1 MEVPFLFKR
10 VARSWRVFLALLL
23 GVTLA
28 STFFCST
35 SLGADIT
42 AKGILD
48 ERLSQVAAD
57 MVVHIYAHVS
67 LSNLTK
73 VMNALSTPEIE
84 GITYMEPLSFV
95 RSLGAQRGNVTVSY
109 RVLGLTKGTVIDR
122 GLTVVSGKTSLEEN
136 EAYVWT
142 GAPDSK
148 NLRLGDTIQITTSS
162 RTINLTIAGF
172 VDLEGQTL
180 QIVTSDSST
189 GGSYSQGVWSY
200 FDPRNILIVD
210 LNKTLAN
217 HMDLANTD
225 ILVFLDRGSL
235 INFWDIQGSLDRIWK
250 INSQIQNRV
259 YPVINWGSLN
269 PSVNSYLDS
278 VLRQYESISQ
288 SMRTQFLIISLPV
301 FFVAWYLGTTV
312 SDLSYNLRRREIGL
326 LLAKGYSR
334 NQLLVMFLSET
345 TIIGLLGGLAGVGL
359 SALLTPILLGSG
371 GLLAGLPFVH
381 EDTVATVLVFSL
393 GLALLSVFQSARR
406 ASKLD
411 IVEALQEYRYVEEVK
426 PQRMRWPWVAVFLG
440 TYKIVAWLLGI
451 NLQTMLTRGPPP
463 QLGILLTILLGV
475 WTIFDIFVLNYVGPL
490 LFFWGFTKIFLGSS
504 LMFQELVRREA
515 RFMGDLGTLATKNL
529 RRNPARTASIAFLIA
544 MIIGFSFQA
553 IGSYASEQDYMIRR
567 IKFDV
572 GADIGVQLS
581 TAVNASST
589 LSIIESLSGVS
600 SATVEYRFYGSSPL
614 GTTMTL
620 VAVAPGEW
628 LQTAYCE
635 GDLFTGV
642 DAATAF
648 EEIAEN
654 NETIILEW
662 GIADMLKLRLS
673 DNITVVLYPGG
684 ASKTLSLKIVG
695 LFGPKTPMYGS
706 SGPSPYWS
714 YVHQSLY
721 EIMKNTAT
729 LRGKILVK
737 LNPSADGKAV
747 AEEIRSLQLR
757 DVYAVSSVSEILEQQ
772 NSRSPYIPSLITTS
786 YTSSAATA
794 GSMEIQRLEVV
805 FAVLVAALGTT
816 LVTLVSLNE
825 RSREVGLLGAKGLSF
840 KQLVSILLVENLS
853 IVGFS
858 VALGA
863 VVGLIVTYGNISAAN
878 SPPFGAP
885 LLLRHLV
892 YPMDS
897 ALTLLACCALV
908 LASTIVPIFIMTR
921 RYLSNMERIVREI

>member
-23 GVTLA
+23 GVILA

-35 SLGADIT
+35 SLGADMI
-42 AKGILD
+42 AAGILD
-48 ERLSQVAAD
+48 EQMSQVPVD
-57 MVVHIYAHVS
+57 IVEHIVAHIS
-67 LSNLTK
+67 PSNLTK
-73 VMNALSTPEIE
+73 IMNALSTPKIE
-84 GITYMEPLSFV
+84 GITHMEPLSFFLKTSKILRSNETAQFRV
-95 RSLGAQRGNVTVSY
+95 VGITSGSIIYGGLILRSGNTSLGA
-109 RVLGLTKGTVIDR
+109 
-122 GLTVVSGKTSLEEN
+122 N
-136 EAYVWT
+136 EAYIWAGSPST
-142 GAPDSK
+142 K
-148 NLRLGDTIQITTSS
+148 NLRLGDTIRFVTGNHTV
-162 RTINLTIAGF
+162 NLTIAGF
-172 VDLEGQTL
+172 IDLEDQDL
-180 QIVTSDSST
+180 RIAAEQYSYNQQYQI
-189 GGSYSQGVWSY
+189 
-200 FDPRNILIVD
+200 RENILIVD
-210 LNKTLAN
+210 WNETLAN
-217 HMDLANTD
+217 LMDLAQTE
-225 ILVFLDRGSL
+225 ILIFLDRDSL
-235 INFWDIQGSLDRIWK
+235 ISFWDIAGSLDKMWK
-250 INSQIQNRV
+250 INSQVQNRV
-259 YPVINWGSLN
+259 YPVINWGYLN
-269 PSVNSYLDS
+269 PWPNNYLES
-278 VLRQYESISQ
+278 VLRRYESTSQ
-288 SMRTQFLIISLPV
+288 SMRNQFLIVSLPV

-326 LLAKGYSR
+326 LLAKGYSG

-371 GLLAGLPFVH
+371 GLLAGLSFVH
-381 EDTVATVLVFSL
+381 EDTVATVLFFSL

-426 PQRMRWPWVAVFLG
+426 PHRMRWPWVAFFLG
-440 TYKIVAWLLGI
+440 AYKIVAWLLGI
-451 NLQTMLTRGPPP
+451 NLQTMLTRGPPLS
-463 QLGILLTILLGV
+463 LGILLTILLGV
-475 WTIFDIFVLNYVGPL
+475 WSVFDVVVLNYLGPL

-504 LMFQELVRREA
+504 LIFQELVRRAA

-572 GADIGVQLS
+572 GADISVQLS
-581 TAVNASST
+581 TVVNASST
-589 LSIIESLSGVS
+589 MSIIESLPGVS
-600 SATVEYRFYGSSPL
+600 STTIEYRFYGSSPL

-620 VAVAPGEW
+620 AAVDPAKW
-628 LQTAYCE
+628 LQTAYYE

-642 DAATAF
+642 DAASAF
-648 EEIAEN
+648 GEIAES

-662 GIADMLKLRLS
+662 GMADILKLRPG

-684 ASKTLSLKIVG
+684 ASKTLSLRIVG
-695 LFGPKTPMYGS
+695 LFGPKTPMYS
-706 SGPSPYWS
+706 SYGQSPYWS

-721 EIMKNTAT
+721 EIMKNAAT

-747 AEEIRSLQLR
+747 AEEIRNLQFG

-772 NSRSPYIPSLITTS
+772 RNSRSPYIPSLTTTS
-786 YTSSAATA
+786 STSSATTA
-794 GSMEIQRLEVV
+794 GSMEIQRLEVI
-805 FAVLVAALGTT
+805 FAVLVAALGTV

-840 KQLVSILLVENLS
+840 KQLASILLVENLS
-853 IVGFS
+853 IVGLS

-863 VVGLIVTYGNISAAN
+863 IVGLVVTYGNISAAN
-878 SPPFGAP
+878 SPPFGVP

-892 YPMDS
+892 YPLDS

-908 LASTIVPIFIMTR
+908 LASTIIPVFIMTR
-921 RYLSNMERIVREI
+921 RYLSNMERIVREV

>member
-35 SLGADIT
+35 SLGADMT
-42 AKGILD
+42 AAGILD
-48 ERLSQVAAD
+48 EQMSQVPAD
-57 MVVHIYAHVS
+57 IVVHIDAHVS
-67 LSNLTK
+67 LSNITK

-95 RSLGAQRGNVTVSY
+95 RSLMAQRGNIGVSY
-109 RVLGLTKGTVIDR
+109 RVWGLTRGSIIDR
-122 GLTVVSGKTSLEEN
+122 GLTVASGKTSLEEN

-148 NLRLGDTIQITTSS
+148 NLRLGDKIQLTKSS
-162 RTINLTIAGF
+162 RAINLTIAGF
-172 VDLEGQTL
+172 VELEGQAL

-189 GGSYSQGVWSY
+189 GGGYSQGVWYYYDS
-200 FDPRNILIVD
+200 RNILIVD

-217 HMDLANTD
+217 LMDLANTD
-225 ILVFLDRGSL
+225 ILIFLDRDSL
-235 INFWDIQGSLDRIWK
+235 INAWDIEGSLERIWK

-259 YPVINWGSLN
+259 YSVINWGSLN
-269 PSVNSYLDS
+269 PSLSTYLEI
-278 VLRQYESISQ
+278 VLRRYESVSQ
-288 SMRTQFLIISLPV
+288 SMRTQFLIVSLPV

-326 LLAKGYSR
+326 LLAKGYSHS
-334 NQLLVMFLSET
+334 QLLVMFLSET

-359 SALLTPILLGSG
+359 SALLTPILLDFG
-371 GLLAGLPFVH
+371 GLLAGLPFVR
-381 EDTVATVLVFSL
+381 EDTVATVLFFSL
-393 GLALLSVFQSARR
+393 GLALLSVFRSARR

-426 PQRMRWPWVAVFLG
+426 PHRMRWPWVAFFLG
-440 TYKIVAWLLGI
+440 TYKIVACLLGI
-451 NLQTMLTRGPPP
+451 NLQTMLYRGPPAG
-463 QLGILLTILLGV
+463 LGILLTILLMV
-475 WTIFDIFVLNYVGPL
+475 WTVFDVIVLNYIGPL

-504 LMFQELVRREA
+504 LMFQELVRRAA
-515 RFMGDLGTLATKNL
+515 RFMGDLGNLATTNL

-553 IGSYASEQDYMIRR
+553 IGSYASEQDYMIRQ

-572 GADIGVQLS
+572 GADISVQLS

-589 LSIIESLSGVS
+589 MSIIESLSGVS
-600 SATVEYRFYGSSPL
+600 STTIEYRFYGLSPL
-614 GTTMTL
+614 KSMTL
-620 VAVAPGEW
+620 VAIDPANW

-642 DAATAF
+642 DAASAF
-648 EEIAEN
+648 GEIAKN

-662 GIADMLKLRLS
+662 GIADILKLRLG
-673 DNITVVLYPGG
+673 DNITVVLDPDGV
-684 ASKTLSLKIVG
+684 SKTLSLKIVG
-695 LFGPKTPMYGS
+695 LFGPKTPVYSSYGQ
-706 SGPSPYWS
+706 PYWS

-737 LNPSADGKAV
+737 LNPGADGKAV
-747 AEEIRSLQLR
+747 AEEIRNLQLG
-757 DVYAVSSVSEILEQQ
+757 DVYAVSSVSEILEKQQ
-772 NSRSPYIPSLITTS
+772 NSRSPYIPSLTTTS
-786 YTSSAATA
+786 YTSSATTA

-805 FAVLVAALGTT
+805 FAVLVAALGTV

-840 KQLVSILLVENLS
+840 KQLASILLVENLS

-863 VVGLIVTYGNISAAN
+863 IVGLVVTYGNISAAN

-892 YPMDS
+892 YPVNS

-908 LASTIVPIFIMTR
+908 LASTVIPVFIMTR
-921 RYLSNMERIVREI
+921 RYLSNMERIVREV